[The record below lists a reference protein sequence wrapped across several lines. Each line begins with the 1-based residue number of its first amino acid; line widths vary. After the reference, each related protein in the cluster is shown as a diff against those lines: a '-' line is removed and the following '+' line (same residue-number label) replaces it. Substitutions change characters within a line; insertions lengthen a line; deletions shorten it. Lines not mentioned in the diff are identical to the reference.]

1 MTICQ
6 VLLRTCTQRREFE
19 LSFLALTLNSVPG
32 KSGLFSK
39 VEQTDIVTK
48 KIFKFERRFRY
59 RHVVDLNS
67 LLSCS
72 RVGSYKFMS
81 ENGDRTCNFC
91 PVWSIVPAVMKG
103 NSYSCNLFTR
113 V

>member
-1 MTICQ
+1 MTISQ
-6 VLLRTCTQRREFE
+6 VLQRMCTQRREFE

-81 ENGDRTCNFC
+81 DNGARTCNFL
-91 PVWSIVPAVMKG
+91 
-103 NSYSCNLFTR
+103 SCVVNCTSSNER
-113 V
+113 

>member
-1 MTICQ
+1 MTISQ
-6 VLLRTCTQRREFE
+6 VLQGTCTQRREFE

-39 VEQTDIVTK
+39 VEQTDIGTK
-48 KIFKFERRFRY
+48 KIFKFKRRF
-59 RHVVDLNS
+59 
-67 LLSCS
+67 
-72 RVGSYKFMS
+72 SYKFMS

-91 PVWSIVPAVMKG
+91 PVWSIVPALMKG